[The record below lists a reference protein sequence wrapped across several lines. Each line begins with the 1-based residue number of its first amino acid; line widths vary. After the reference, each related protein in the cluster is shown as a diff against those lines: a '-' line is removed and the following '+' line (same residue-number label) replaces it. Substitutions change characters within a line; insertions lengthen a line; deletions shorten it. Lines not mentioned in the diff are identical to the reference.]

1 MKKKIIFFLQNFIAG
16 GAEKNIINYA
26 NFLCKN
32 NIEVYI
38 LTINNFGVL
47 RKKVDKK
54 VKIISINKKRLL
66 YSIISIFQI
75 IKKLNPDFL
84 FSSLL
89 HISLLLAIFKK
100 FKFFNSKLILRPSNI
115 IYSNSLSKNNVKK
128 IIINILVKKYLKYGD
143 IFLSI
148 SDEIYKELKLLKI
161 NSNKIKKI
169 KNAIIDEN
177 FYRTSTTPL
186 KNKFLQKKDYLLAI
200 GRLTEQKNHLMLIS
214 AFALIKKKYD
224 KNLFLV
230 IIGEGSLKNKYEA
243 LIEKNKLK
251 GSVLILKNMPEVK
264 NYIHHSKLFIQ
275 TSLWEGQP
283 NVLFEAIILN
293 KRVITTK
300 CPGQSYSYL
309 AKYKNCHLLK
319 KNTVKEL
326 AKSILYFLGK
336 KDKFDFS
343 KKKYEEFRIENSG
356 KKILSEIKKN

>member
-1 MKKKIIFFLQNFIAG
+1 MQNFITG

-26 NFLCKN
+26 NYLSKN
-32 NIEVYI
+32 NIEVCI
-38 LTINNFGVL
+38 LTINNSGVL

-54 VKIISINKKRLL
+54 VKIISLNKKRLL
-66 YSIISIFQI
+66 SSVISIFQI
-75 IKKLNPDFL
+75 IRKLNPDFL

-89 HISLLLAIFKK
+89 HISLLLTIFKK
-100 FKFFNSKLILRPSNI
+100 FKFFNSKLIIRPSNI
-115 IYSNSLSKNNVKK
+115 IYNNSSSKNNIKK
-128 IIINILVKKYLKYGD
+128 IIINLLAKKYLKYGD

-161 NSNKIKKI
+161 NSNNIKKI

-177 FYRTSTTPL
+177 FYKSSTAPL
-186 KNKFLQKKDYLLAI
+186 KNKFLLKKDYLLAI
-200 GRLTEQKNHLMLIS
+200 GRLTEQKNHLMLIN
-214 AFALIKKKYD
+214 AFTLIRKKYN

-230 IIGEGSLKNKYEA
+230 IIGEGSLKNKYES
-243 LIEKNKLK
+243 LIKKNKLK
-251 GSVLILKNMPEVK
+251 DTVFILNNMPEVK
-264 NYIHHSKLFIQ
+264 NYIRNSRLFIQ

-300 CPGQSYSYL
+300 CPGQNYSYL

-326 AKSILYFLGK
+326 ANSVLYFLK
-336 KDKFDFS
+336 KKNKFNFS
-343 KKKYEEFRIENSG
+343 KRIYEEFRIENSA
-356 KKILSEIKKN
+356 KKILNEIKKN

>member
-26 NFLCKN
+26 NFLSKN

-38 LTINNFGVL
+38 LTINNLGVL
-47 RKKVDKK
+47 KKKVDKK
-54 VKIISINKKRLL
+54 VKIISLNKKRLL
-66 YSIISIFQI
+66 FSTINIFQI

-89 HISLLLAIFKK
+89 HISLFLAILKK
-100 FKFFNSKLILRPSNI
+100 FKVFNSKLIIRPSNI
-115 IYSNSLSKNNVKK
+115 MYNNSSSNNKIKK
-128 IIINILVKKYLKYGD
+128 IIFNFLTKKYLKHGD

-148 SDEIYKELKLLKI
+148 SEEIYKELKFLKI

-177 FYRTSTTPL
+177 FYKSSITPL

-200 GRLTEQKNHLMLIS
+200 GRLTEQKNHLMLIN
-214 AFALIKKKYD
+214 AFTLIKKKYN
-224 KNLFLV
+224 KNLYLV

-251 GSVLILKNMPEVK
+251 DKVLILKNMSEVK
-264 NYIHHSKLFIQ
+264 NYIHYSKLFIQ

-300 CPGQSYSYL
+300 CPGQSSFYL

-319 KNTVKEL
+319 TNTVKEL
-326 AKSILYFLGK
+326 AKSILYFLRK
-336 KDKFDFS
+336 KNKFNFS
-343 KKKYEEFRIENSG
+343 KKTYEEFRIENSG
-356 KKILSEIKKN
+356 KKILNEIKKN